1 MNKVSRGT
9 GGCCVISRARNRG
22 QRSVTRQ
29 HARDR
34 RARFGECD
42 RRGRHD
48 LIGVAELLFCAQP
61 IESRAFAFS
70 LTGAKDLDEPFHLAH
85 VGSKGLEPFLLG
97 DDASDRRGG
106 IGAEQPEPQVALGL
120 CGGGRR
126 NAGSRQRVTRSEQRQ
141 RLLRLEE
148 FGEARPFPAVRDG
161 RIRIRE
167 PRELARGA

>member
-1 MNKVSRGT
+1 MSRST
-9 GGCCVISRARNRG
+9 SRMWAR
-22 QRSVTRQ
+22 S
-29 HARDR
+29 
-34 RARFGECD
+34 
-42 RRGRHD
+42 
-48 LIGVAELLFCAQP
+48 
-61 IESRAFAFS
+61 
-70 LTGAKDLDEPFHLAH
+70 
-85 VGSKGLEPFLLG
+85 GLEPFLLG

-106 IGAEQPEPQVALGL
+106 IGAEQPQPQVALGL

-148 FGEARPFPAVRDG
+148 FGEARPFAAVRDG

>member
-1 MNKVSRGT
+1 MGT
-9 GGCCVISRARNRG
+9 GGCCVICEPATVVSEA
-22 QRSVTRQ
+22 SARQ

-42 RRGRHD
+42 RRGRHE
-48 LIGVAELLFCAQP
+48 LVGVAEFLFCAQP

-70 LTGAKDLDEPFHLAH
+70 LAGAKNLDEPFHLAH
-85 VGSKGLEPFLLG
+85 VGSSGLEPCLLR

-120 CGGGRR
+120 RRGGRR
-126 NAGSRQRVTRSEQRQ
+126 DAGSRQRVTRSEQRQ
-141 RLLRLEE
+141 RLLRLKE
-148 FGEARPFPAVRDG
+148 FGEARPLPAVRDG

-167 PRELARGA
+167 PRELARDA